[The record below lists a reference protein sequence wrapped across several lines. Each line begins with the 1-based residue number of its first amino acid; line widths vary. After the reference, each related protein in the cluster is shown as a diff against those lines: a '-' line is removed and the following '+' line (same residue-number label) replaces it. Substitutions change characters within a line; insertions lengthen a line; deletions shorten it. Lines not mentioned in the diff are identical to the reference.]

1 MQDNTEMID
10 RDENWDICLFQE
22 GQKIKEL
29 NLVLNPGLNPF
40 KELQLL

>member
-1 MQDNTEMID
+1 MID
-10 RDENWDICLFQE
+10 KHENLNICLFQE

-40 KELQLL
+40 KELQLF